1 MPERAMPEGF
11 TLMTVN
17 TAAAGVTYPV
27 EVLQGDSLQA
37 WLDAY
42 AADGKN
48 GAEIICKILNS
59 DNAQGGKQGQKT
71 PVREAIEQNKP
82 QEEIDAA
89 IAKHQAQARGFLQG
103 APRGGGGARHESGLT
118 KKQRTDLG
126 TAVAMEYATTGKGPS
141 KDRMSEIASELG
153 INMADLKAD

>member
-1 MPERAMPEGF
+1 MTDRAIPEGF
-11 TLMTVN
+11 TLMTVD
-17 TAAAGVTYPV
+17 TTAAGVTYPV
-27 EVLQGDSLQA
+27 EVLQGDSLKA

-48 GAEIICKILNS
+48 GEEIINKILNS

-103 APRGGGGARHESGLT
+103 APRGGGGARHPSGLT
-118 KKQRTDLG
+118 KKQSSEFG
-126 TAVAMEYATTGKGPS
+126 YAIAMEAAAGKYPS
-141 KDRMSEIASELG
+141 KDRMAEIAAELG
-153 INMADLKAD
+153 ISPSDLNAG